1 MFMLKIYSHNNETGI
16 LEVLENELFFAAQ
29 PRWEDLQ
36 NSLKILS
43 VDFTI

>member
-29 PRWEDLQ
+29 PRWEDFYR
-36 NSLKILS
+36 IL
-43 VDFTI
+43 